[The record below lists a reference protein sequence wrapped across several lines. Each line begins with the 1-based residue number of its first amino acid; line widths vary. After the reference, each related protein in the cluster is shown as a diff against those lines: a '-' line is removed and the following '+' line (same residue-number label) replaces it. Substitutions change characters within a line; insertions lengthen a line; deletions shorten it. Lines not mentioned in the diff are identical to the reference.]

1 MPTLKL
7 PTIFLFFHFG
17 PLSFN
22 LAFSLKKKK
31 PKAFCYQFGHKRIN
45 SKRIK
50 KGLNT
55 KSFLRKEKKTL
66 WILVENICDF

>member
-1 MPTLKL
+1 MPSLKL
-7 PTIFLFFHFG
+7 PTIFFFHFG

-22 LAFSLKKKK
+22 LAFSLRKKTKSILLPIWPQK
-31 PKAFCYQFGHKRIN
+31 DQFKRN
-45 SKRIK
+45 K

-66 WILVENICDF
+66 WILVENIYDF

>member
-31 PKAFCYQFGHKRIN
+31 
-45 SKRIK
+45 
-50 KGLNT
+50 T
-55 KSFLRKEKKTL
+55 KSILLPIWPQKDQFQKNKKRSEYQKFFKKRKENTL
-66 WILVENICDF
+66 DSCRKYM